1 MNKYIP
7 EILKDKF
14 QLFTKYFYV
23 CFYGLVAICLSLSLL
38 SFNIN
43 DNSFLTSS
51 SEPTHNILGPI
62 GAYVS
67 SFLFYTFGLMSYGI
81 IIFFLTFTLKIFFNQ
96 RLNLLFLR
104 LLFFFISLI
113 LLPLSLLEVAIEL
126 KFYEGIYSWGF
137 FTHKIFN
144 LHQVTYLNYSLSFA
158 GAILFLYTQNIL
170 YFKMP
175 RVKLSK
181 VFQYEEVN
189 LKKQTQKKEPVML
202 NRSMS
207 TTNAREDNDE
217 VNYSSNAPSNLK
229 QNKINKF
236 STPSL
241 DILDSNEPIRNNKKK
256 LENIEQSSGLL
267 EKVFADFNIE
277 IKVINVKL
285 GPVVTLF
292 EILPSAGTKIN
303 TIINLAGDISRSM
316 GVGAVRIAQ
325 IYGTQYLGVEVPN
338 SQRETVTIKELLSD
352 INFKDTTHKIPICIG
367 KDISGNIEVI
377 DLSKTP
383 HLLVAGT
390 TGSGKSVFIN
400 TLLTSILYKFS
411 PKDLRLILI
420 DPKMLE
426 LSVYNDI
433 AHLLTP
439 VVTEPKK
446 AIIALKWVCKE
457 MERRY
462 SLMNEE
468 NTRSLEGYNQ
478 KSLEKLPFIVV
489 FIDEMADLMMTA
501 GKEVEHYVQRLAQMA
516 RACGIHLVM
525 ATQRPS
531 VDIITGS
538 IKANFPSRISFQV
551 ASKYDSRT
559 VLGEIGAEQLLGNG
573 DMLMSKNGASLI
585 RYQSAFI
592 SDNEVNKLIKEI
604 KSSQEVNYLK
614 ELDEII
620 KNNDESFDTLSDED
634 EELITKSIDLIKS
647 TNKASTS
654 FLQRNFQIG
663 YNKAARVMEALEQRG
678 VVSSPNHTGK
688 RDILINA
695 EIN

>member
-1 MNKYIP
+1 MSKYIP

-14 QLFTKYFYV
+14 QSFTKYFYV
-23 CFYGLVAICLSLSLL
+23 CFYGLVVICLSLSLL

-62 GAYVS
+62 GSYIA
-67 SFLFYTFGLMSYGI
+67 SFLFYTFGLMAYGI
-81 IIFFLTFTLKIFFNQ
+81 ILFFFTFTLKIFFNQ
-96 RLNLLFLR
+96 KLNLLFLR

-113 LLPLSLLEVAIEL
+113 LLPLSLLEVAIEFKL
-126 KFYEGIYSWGF
+126 YEGIYSWGF
-137 FTHKIFN
+137 FTHEMFK
-144 LHQVTYLNYSLSFA
+144 LHQIPYLNYSLSFA
-158 GAILFLYTQNIL
+158 GVILFLYTQNIL
-170 YFKMP
+170 YFKVP
-175 RVKLSK
+175 RVRLSK
-181 VFQYEEVN
+181 IFQHKEVE
-189 LKKQTQKKEPVML
+189 LKKQTQKKEPVIL
-202 NRSMS
+202 NRSINI
-207 TTNAREDNDE
+207 TNASEDNDE
-217 VNYSSNAPSNLK
+217 VEYSSDALK
-229 QNKINKF
+229 RKQKEINNF

-241 DILDSNEPIRNNKKK
+241 DILDSNEPVKNNKKK
-256 LENIEQSSGLL
+256 LENIEQSSELL

-292 EILPSAGTKIN
+292 EILPAAGTKIN

-316 GVGAVRIAQ
+316 GVGPVRISQ
-325 IYGTQYLGVEVPN
+325 IYGTQYLGVEIPN
-338 SQRETVTIKELLSD
+338 NHRESVSIKELLSND
-352 INFKDTTHKIPICIG
+352 NYVNSVHKIPICIG

-411 PKDLRLILI
+411 PEELRLILI

-468 NTRSLEGYNQ
+468 GTRSLEGYNQ
-478 KSLEKLPFIVV
+478 KSVEKLPFIVV

-559 VLGEIGAEQLLGNG
+559 VLGEVGAEQLLGNG
-573 DMLMSKNGASLI
+573 DMLMSKNGTSLV

-592 SDNEVNKLIKEI
+592 SDGEVNKLIKEI
-604 KSSQEVNYLK
+604 KRSQKVEYLE
-614 ELDEII
+614 ELEEII
-620 KNNDESFDTLSDED
+620 KNENDNLDNLSDED
-634 EELITKSIDLIKS
+634 EELISKSIDLIKS
-647 TNKASTS
+647 SQKASTS

-663 YNKAARVMEALEQRG
+663 YNKAARIMEALEQRG
-678 VVSSPNHTGK
+678 VVSEPNHSGK
-688 RDILINA
+688 RTILIQ
-695 EIN
+695 

>member
-1 MNKYIP
+1 MKNNYIP
-7 EILKDKF
+7 EIFKEKI
-14 QLFTKYFYV
+14 Y
-23 CFYGLVAICLSLSLL
+23 LSLKYIYTFFLLLFSILSAL
-38 SFNIN
+38 SFLTFDIN
-43 DNSFLTSS
+43 DNSFLTSTS
-51 SEPTHNILGPI
+51 NESQNLMGDF
-62 GAYVS
+62 GSYYA
-67 SFLFYTFGLMSYGI
+67 SFIFYTFGVLGYLVI
-81 IIFFLTFTLKIFFNQ
+81 LFFLIYPVLILLNRSPKYIFI
-96 RLNLLFLR
+96 R
-104 LLFFFISLI
+104 LLLFFISLVLI
-113 LLPLSLLEVAIEL
+113 PQTLIYFGLDFIFIESIETWGAFANYL
-126 KFYEGIYSWGF
+126 FNFYNFEYISY
-137 FTHKIFN
+137 
-144 LHQVTYLNYSLSFA
+144 VLSFF
-158 GAILFLYTQNIL
+158 GLLIYLLSQNIL
-170 YFKMP
+170 TIFRFPKTSFGKIFKTNIP
-175 RVKLSK
+175 DDSLNTKIKKDPFINNINIGSSIETNDLDEENHKNKSEEKTEYLS
-181 VFQYEEVN
+181 
-189 LKKQTQKKEPVML
+189 
-202 NRSMS
+202 
-207 TTNAREDNDE
+207 
-217 VNYSSNAPSNLK
+217 
-229 QNKINKF
+229 
-236 STPSL
+236 PSL
-241 DILDSNEPIRNNKKK
+241 EILDSNNALAEKK
-256 LENIEQSSGLL
+256 LDKENIKANSDLL
-267 EKVFADFNIE
+267 ERVFQDFNIE
-277 IKVINVKL
+277 IQVINVKH

-292 EILPSAGTKIN
+292 EILPAAGIKIN
-303 TIINLAGDISRSM
+303 TIINLADDISRSM

-325 IYGTQYLGVEVPN
+325 IYGTQYLGVEVP
-338 SQRETVTIKELLSD
+338 SDQRETVTIKELLSNE
-352 INFKDTTHKIPICIG
+352 NFKNTSLKIPICIG

-390 TGSGKSVFIN
+390 TGAGKSVFIN
-400 TLLTSILYKFS
+400 TLLASVLYKFS
-411 PKDLRLILI
+411 PKELRLILI

-478 KSLEKLPFIVV
+478 KSLEKLPYIVV

-573 DMLMSKNGASLI
+573 DMLMSKNGGNII

-592 SDNEVNKLIKEI
+592 SDSEVNKLIKEI
-604 KSSQEVNYLK
+604 KRSQAVEYLD

-620 KNNDESFDTLSDED
+620 KNNDENFDNLSEEDED
-634 EELITKSIDLIKS
+634 LISKAIDLIKS

-663 YNKAARVMEALEQRG
+663 YNKAARIMEALEQRG
-678 VVSSPNHTGK
+678 VVSPPNHAGK
-688 RDILINA
+688 REILINQ
-695 EIN
+695 

>member
-1 MNKYIP
+1 MKSSYIP
-7 EILKDKF
+7 EILKEKISSAYRVIYSLL
-14 QLFTKYFYV
+14 LFLV
-23 CFYGLVAICLSLSLL
+23 CIFSAAALL

-43 DNSFLTSS
+43 DNSFLTSTS
-51 SEPTHNILGPI
+51 NISTNLLGDL
-62 GAYVS
+62 GSYYA
-67 SFLFYTFGLMSYGI
+67 SFIFYTFGLLGYLIALFFFIYSI
-81 IIFFLTFTLKIFFNQ
+81 LIFIGKPPKYIFI
-96 RLNLLFLR
+96 R
-104 LLFFFISLI
+104 LLLFFISLI
-113 LLPLSLLEVAIEL
+113 LIPQTLINLNFQITFIDSI
-126 KFYEGIYSWGF
+126 STWGVF
-137 FTHKIFN
+137 AHYLHN
-144 LHQVTYLNYSLSFA
+144 LHDINYLNYILSIIGLSMF
-158 GAILFLYTQNIL
+158 IFSQNIFQL
-170 YFKMP
+170 FKFP
-175 RVKLSK
+175 KINIVSVIKKSGKTELNKTHVKKDPIINTVLQTNDNENEEYKDDNNLEIDYLSPSLEILDTKNQLSK
-181 VFQYEEVN
+181 SN
-189 LKKQTQKKEPVML
+189 
-202 NRSMS
+202 N
-207 TTNAREDNDE
+207 DN
-217 VNYSSNAPSNLK
+217 
-229 QNKINKF
+229 
-236 STPSL
+236 
-241 DILDSNEPIRNNKKK
+241 
-256 LENIEQSSGLL
+256 ENMKANSELL
-267 EKVFADFNIE
+267 EKVFDDFNIDIE
-277 IKVINVKL
+277 VVNVKY

-292 EILPSAGTKIN
+292 EILPAAGTKIN
-303 TIINLAGDISRSM
+303 TIINLADDISRSM

-325 IYGTQYLGVEVPN
+325 IFGTQFLGVEVPN
-338 SQRETVTIKELLSD
+338 EKRETITIKELLSD
-352 INFKDTTHKIPICIG
+352 SNFTNTSHKIPLCIG

-400 TLLTSILYKFS
+400 TLLASILYKFS
-411 PKDLRLILI
+411 PEEMRLILI

-478 KSLEKLPFIVV
+478 KSIERLPYIVV

-501 GKEVEHYVQRLAQMA
+501 GKEVEHHVQRLAQMA

-559 VLGEIGAEQLLGNG
+559 VLGETGAEQLLGNG
-573 DMLMSKNGASLI
+573 DMLMSKNGGNII

-592 SDNEVNKLIKEI
+592 SDNEVNKLIREI
-604 KSSQEVNYLK
+604 KKNKNVNYLD

-620 KNNDESFDTLSDED
+620 KNNDESFDSLSDED
-634 EELITKSIDLIKS
+634 EVLISKSIDLIRS

-663 YNKAARVMEALEQRG
+663 YNKAARIMEALEQRG
-678 VVSSPNHTGK
+678 VVSEPNHTGK
-688 RDILINA
+688 REILIKS
-695 EIN
+695 

>member
-1 MNKYIP
+1 MKNSYIP
-7 EILKDKF
+7 TILKEKIS
-14 QLFTKYFYV
+14 KMISI
-23 CFYGLVAICLSLSLL
+23 FYGLGLFIVSIMSLL
-38 SFNIN
+38 ALLTFSIN
-43 DNSFLTSS
+43 DNSFLTSTS
-51 SEPTHNILGPI
+51 YPSQNLLGNL
-62 GAYVS
+62 GSYYA
-67 SFLFYTFGLMSYGI
+67 SFLFYTFGILAYLVTL
-81 IIFFLTFTLKIFFNQ
+81 FFLVFSILVLLKKNPHYIFI
-96 RLNLLFLR
+96 R
-104 LLFFFISLI
+104 LLLFFISLI
-113 LLPLSLLEVAIEL
+113 LIPQILIEFKIEFL
-126 KFYEGIYSWGF
+126 FIESIETWGVIANQLF
-137 FTHKIFN
+137 DLYT
-144 LHQVTYLNYSLSFA
+144 LNYFSYLLTFLGLIIYLLSQNFFK
-158 GAILFLYTQNIL
+158 LFKITIPKLNNI
-170 YFKMP
+170 FK
-175 RVKLSK
+175 
-181 VFQYEEVN
+181 
-189 LKKQTQKKEPVML
+189 
-202 NRSMS
+202 
-207 TTNAREDNDE
+207 
-217 VNYSSNAPSNLK
+217 SSNQTNIPSN
-229 QNKINKF
+229 KIKKDPIINNIEIERHDQEGNMGNIDDKETLNQKIKYF
-236 STPSL
+236 SPSL
-241 DILDSNEPIRNNKKK
+241 EILETNDASAKKK
-256 LENIEQSSGLL
+256 LDESNIKENSNLL
-267 EKVFADFNIE
+267 EKVFQDFNID
-277 IKVINVKL
+277 IQVINVKL

-292 EILPSAGTKIN
+292 EILPAAGIKIN
-303 TIINLAGDISRSM
+303 TIINLADDISRSM

-338 SQRETVTIKELLSD
+338 EQRETVTIKELLSND
-352 INFKDTTHKIPICIG
+352 NFKNTSSKIPICIG

-411 PKDLRLILI
+411 PDDLRLILI

-446 AIIALKWVCKE
+446 AILALKWVCKE

-478 KSLEKLPFIVV
+478 KSIEKLPYIVV

-573 DMLMSKNGASLI
+573 DMLMSKNGGNLI

-604 KSSQEVNYLK
+604 KKSQEVRYLD

-620 KNNDESFDTLSDED
+620 KNNDENFDTLSDED
-634 EELITKSIDLIKS
+634 EALINKSIDLIKS

-654 FLQRNFQIG
+654 YLQRNFQVG
-663 YNKAARVMEALEQRG
+663 YNKAARIMEALEQRG
-678 VVSSPNHTGK
+678 VVSPPNHAGK
-688 RDILINA
+688 REILINQ
-695 EIN
+695 

>member
-1 MNKYIP
+1 MHNNFIP
-7 EILKDKF
+7 ELLKEKF
-14 QLFTKYFYV
+14 VFFFQCLYASFLT
-23 CFYGLVAICLSLSLL
+23 GIAIFIILSLAT
-38 SFNIN
+38 FNIA
-43 DNSFLTSS
+43 DNSFLVKTSNLTTNLMGIVGS
-51 SEPTHNILGPI
+51 YT
-62 GAYVS
+62 A
-67 SFLFYTFGLMSYGI
+67 SFLIYTFGMLSYLI
-81 IIFFLTFTLKIFFNQ
+81 AL
-96 RLNLLFLR
+96 
-104 LLFFFISLI
+104 FFISYAVMI
-113 LLPLSLLEVAIEL
+113 LLKKNPNLFFIRIFIFLFGLTILPQTFIFLGWNYHLYGLEPWGEL
-126 KFYEGIYSWGF
+126 AKM
-137 FTHKIFN
+137 IFN
-144 LHQVTYLNYSLSFA
+144 IHQSELLSYSLSFLSV
-158 GAILFLYTQNIL
+158 ILIL
-170 YFKMP
+170 LSINVFSLIKFP
-175 RVKLSK
+175 KLSFGY
-181 VFQYEEVN
+181 FQKNTPSEKFKTKN
-189 LKKQTQKKEPVML
+189 KKEPIIKHNL
-202 NRSMS
+202 QKESYKIEPSINKIEKKLS
-207 TTNAREDNDE
+207 TQNNYFSPSLEILDNDDR
-217 VNYSSNAPSNLK
+217 L
-229 QNKINKF
+229 I
-236 STPSL
+236 
-241 DILDSNEPIRNNKKK
+241 NKKK
-256 LENIEQSSGLL
+256 HSNDNKKISELL
-267 EKVFADFNIE
+267 ETVFADFNID
-277 IKVINVKL
+277 IKVINIKF
-285 GPVVTLF
+285 GPVVTLY
-292 EILPSAGTKIN
+292 EILPAAGIKIN
-303 TIINLAGDISRSM
+303 TIINLADDISRSM

-325 IYGTQYLGVEVPN
+325 ILGTQYLGVEVPN
-338 SQRETVTIKELLSD
+338 ETRETVTIKELLVNS
-352 INFKDTTHKIPICIG
+352 NFQDAKHKIPICIG
-367 KDISGNIEVI
+367 KNISGDIEVI

-411 PKDLRLILI
+411 PDDLRLILI

-468 NTRSLEGYNQ
+468 NTRSLEAFNQ
-478 KSLEKLPFIVV
+478 KVEEKIPYIVV
-489 FIDEMADLMMTA
+489 VIDEMADLMMTA

-573 DMLMSKNGASLI
+573 DMLLMKNGGNIL

-592 SDNEVNKLIKEI
+592 SDNEVTKLIKEI
-604 KSSQEVNYLK
+604 KKGQSVKYLS
-614 ELDEII
+614 ELENII
-620 KNNDESFDTLSDED
+620 KNNEEDPLSLSEED
-634 EELITKSIDLIKS
+634 EELISKSIDLIKR

-663 YNKAARVMEALEQRG
+663 YNKAARIMESLEKRG
-678 VVSSPNHTGK
+678 VVSEPNHNGK
-688 RDILINA
+688 RDILIQ
-695 EIN
+695 

>member
-1 MNKYIP
+1 MKSNYIP
-7 EILKDKF
+7 EILKEKLSSIYNF
-14 QLFTKYFYV
+14 IYF
-23 CFYGLVAICLSLSLL
+23 LSLL
-38 SFNIN
+38 LVSIISGIALLTFDIN
-43 DNSFLTSS
+43 DNSFLTSTNTQS
-51 SEPTHNILGPI
+51 GNLLGDF
-62 GAYVS
+62 G
-67 SFLFYTFGLMSYGI
+67 SFYASFIFYTFGVLGYLIVLFFFICSILVLIKKPPKY
-81 IIFFLTFTLKIFFNQ
+81 IFI
-96 RLNLLFLR
+96 RLFL
-104 LLFFFISLI
+104 FFISLI
-113 LLPLSLLEVAIEL
+113 LIPQSFIYLNFSIKFIDQIETWGE
-126 KFYEGIYSWGF
+126 FANSIY
-137 FTHKIFN
+137 N
-144 LHQVTYLNYSLSFA
+144 LHNINYIHYLLSFI
-158 GAILFLYTQNIL
+158 GLFIFLLSQNII
-170 YFKMP
+170 YFFRFPRINKMGIF
-175 RVKLSK
+175 KINKKES
-181 VFQYEEVN
+181 
-189 LKKQTQKKEPVML
+189 LKPHVKKEPII
-202 NRSMS
+202 NNIRTESS
-207 TTNAREDNDE
+207 SGEDILSNDE
-217 VNYSSNAPSNLK
+217 NDVTKNYKSSYLSPSIEILEKDNTFSESKNAK
-229 QNKINKF
+229 H
-236 STPSL
+236 
-241 DILDSNEPIRNNKKK
+241 
-256 LENIEQSSGLL
+256 NIKANSELL
-267 EKVFADFNIE
+267 EKVFEDFNID
-277 IKVINVKL
+277 IQVVNVKL

-292 EILPSAGTKIN
+292 EILPAAGIKIN
-303 TIINLAGDISRSM
+303 TIINLADDISRSM

-325 IYGTQYLGVEVPN
+325 IYGTQFLGVEVPN
-338 SQRETVTIKELLSD
+338 DQRETVTIRELLSND
-352 INFKDTTHKIPICIG
+352 NFKNTSLKIPLCIG

-400 TLLTSILYKFS
+400 TLLASILYKFS
-411 PKDLRLILI
+411 PEELRLILI

-462 SLMNEE
+462 SMMNEE

-478 KSLEKLPFIVV
+478 KSQEKLPYIVV

-573 DMLMSKNGASLI
+573 DMLMSKNGGNII

-592 SDNEVNKLIKEI
+592 SDNEVNKLIQEI
-604 KSSQEVNYLK
+604 KKSQDVNYLD

-620 KNNDESFDTLSDED
+620 KNNDENFDNLSEED
-634 EELITKSIDLIKS
+634 EAMVAKAIDLIKS

-663 YNKAARVMEALEQRG
+663 YNKAARIMEALEQRG
-678 VVSSPNHTGK
+678 VVSQPNHTGK
-688 RDILINA
+688 REILINT
-695 EIN
+695 

>member
-1 MNKYIP
+1 MKSSYIP
-7 EILKDKF
+7 EILKEKISSA
-14 QLFTKYFYV
+14 YRVIY
-23 CFYGLVAICLSLSLL
+23 SLL
-38 SFNIN
+38 LFLVCIFSAAALLTFNIN
-43 DNSFLTSS
+43 DNSFLTSTS
-51 SEPTHNILGPI
+51 NISTNLLGDL
-62 GAYVS
+62 GSYYA
-67 SFLFYTFGLMSYGI
+67 SFIFYTFGLLGYLTALFFFIYSI
-81 IIFFLTFTLKIFFNQ
+81 LIFIGKPPKYIFI
-96 RLNLLFLR
+96 R
-104 LLFFFISLI
+104 LLLFFISLI
-113 LLPLSLLEVAIEL
+113 LIPQTLINLNFQITFIDSI
-126 KFYEGIYSWGF
+126 STWGVF
-137 FTHKIFN
+137 AHYLHN
-144 LHQVTYLNYSLSFA
+144 LHDINYLNYILSIIGLSMF
-158 GAILFLYTQNIL
+158 IFSQNIFQL
-170 YFKMP
+170 FKFP
-175 RVKLSK
+175 KINIVSVIKKSGKKEINKTYVKKDPIINTVLQTNDNENEEYKDDNNLEINYLSPSLEILDTKNQLSK
-181 VFQYEEVN
+181 SN
-189 LKKQTQKKEPVML
+189 
-202 NRSMS
+202 N
-207 TTNAREDNDE
+207 DN
-217 VNYSSNAPSNLK
+217 
-229 QNKINKF
+229 
-236 STPSL
+236 
-241 DILDSNEPIRNNKKK
+241 
-256 LENIEQSSGLL
+256 ENMKANSELL
-267 EKVFADFNIE
+267 EKVFEDFNIDIE
-277 IKVINVKL
+277 VVNVKY

-292 EILPSAGTKIN
+292 EILPAAGTKIN
-303 TIINLAGDISRSM
+303 TIINLADDISRSM

-325 IYGTQYLGVEVPN
+325 IFGTQFLGVEVPN
-338 SQRETVTIKELLSD
+338 EKRETITIKELLSD
-352 INFKDTTHKIPICIG
+352 SNFTNTSHKIPLCIG

-400 TLLTSILYKFS
+400 TLLASILYKFS
-411 PKDLRLILI
+411 PEEMRLILI

-478 KSLEKLPFIVV
+478 KSIERLPYIVV

-501 GKEVEHYVQRLAQMA
+501 GKEVEHHVQRLAQMA

-559 VLGEIGAEQLLGNG
+559 VLGETGAEQLLGNG
-573 DMLMSKNGASLI
+573 DMLMSKNGGNII

-604 KSSQEVNYLK
+604 KKNNDVNYLD

-620 KNNDESFDTLSDED
+620 KNNDESFDSLNDED
-634 EELITKSIDLIKS
+634 EVLISKSIDLIRS

-663 YNKAARVMEALEQRG
+663 YNKAARIMEALEQRG
-678 VVSSPNHTGK
+678 VVSEPNHTGK
-688 RDILINA
+688 REILIKS
-695 EIN
+695 

>member
-1 MNKYIP
+1 MNISFFPSVLKEKLIQSVRWIKGSFFL
-7 EILKDKF
+7 ILSIL
-14 QLFTKYFYV
+14 LF
-23 CFYGLVAICLSLSLL
+23 LAIFT
-38 SFNIN
+38 FNIN
-43 DNSFLTSS
+43 DNSFLTQTNNPVSNAVGS
-51 SEPTHNILGPI
+51 I
-62 GAYVS
+62 GSHVA
-67 SFLFYTFGLMSYGI
+67 SFLIYSFGLLSYLI
-81 IIFFLTFTLKIFFNQ
+81 VFFLIINSLATFKRKNYGYFFI
-96 RLNLLFLR
+96 RLFLV
-104 LLFFFISLI
+104 LVSLVLIPQSFFYWSLDLNFFSPI
-113 LLPLSLLEVAIEL
+113 NTWGEVSFRVYNI
-126 KFYEGIYSWGF
+126 
-137 FTHKIFN
+137 HKSKWTSYITTF
-144 LHQVTYLNYSLSFA
+144 LGMV
-158 GAILFLYTQNIL
+158 LFLSVLNIFS
-170 YFKMP
+170 YFKTP
-175 RVKLSK
+175 KLTINPFKQSK
-181 VFQYEEVN
+181 EPDI
-189 LKKQTQKKEPVML
+189 KDIKIKKEPIINNSL
-202 NRSMS
+202 NINQKIFQPIKHTSKDLPVS
-207 TTNAREDNDE
+207 NNLNDN
-217 VNYSSNAPSNLK
+217 NYS
-229 QNKINKF
+229 
-236 STPSL
+236 PSL
-241 DILDSNEPIRNNKKK
+241 NILDNQSNDSQKRKSQFN
-256 LENIEQSSGLL
+256 LEERSELL
-267 EKVFADFNIE
+267 EKVFADFNIQ
-277 IKVINVKL
+277 IKVVNVKL
-285 GPVVTLF
+285 GPVVTLY
-292 EILPSAGTKIN
+292 EILPAAGIKIN
-303 TIINLAGDISRSM
+303 SIINLADDISRSM
-316 GVGAVRIAQ
+316 GVGPVRISQ
-325 IYGTQYLGVEVPN
+325 IFGTQYLGVEVPN
-338 SQRETVTIKELLSD
+338 DKRESVTIKELLSD
-352 INFKDTTHKIPICIG
+352 PNFKSTTHKIPICIG

-400 TLLTSILYKFS
+400 TLLASLLYKFS
-411 PKDLRLILI
+411 PKQLKLILI

-468 NTRSLEGYNQ
+468 GTRSLEGYNQ
-478 KSLEKLPFIVV
+478 KASEALPYIVV

-538 IKANFPSRISFQV
+538 IKANFPSRVSFQV

-573 DMLMSKNGASLI
+573 DMLMTKNGSSLI

-592 SDNEVNKLIKEI
+592 SDNEVNKLILEI
-604 KSSQEVNYLK
+604 KKSQKVQYLD

-620 KNNDESFDTLSDED
+620 KNNDENFDQLSEED

-663 YNKAARVMEALEQRG
+663 YNKAARIMETLEQRG
-678 VVSSPNHTGK
+678 VVSEPNHTGK
-688 RDILINA
+688 RTILINS
-695 EIN
+695 

>member
-1 MNKYIP
+1 MNNIFIP
-7 EILKDKF
+7 EVFKDKLTNIINWIKGS
-14 QLFTKYFYV
+14 LFFV
-23 CFYGLVAICLSLSLL
+23 LSFVIFLSVFT
-38 SFNIN
+38 FNIN
-43 DNSFLTSS
+43 DDSFLTKSS
-51 SEPTHNILGPI
+51 GPTSNLI
-62 GAYVS
+62 GTVGSYFA
-67 SFLFYTFGLMSYGI
+67 SFLVYSFGLMSYLI
-81 IIFFLTFTLKIFFNQ
+81 VIFFLIYSISTFRKKKLEFFFI
-96 RLNLLFLR
+96 RFLFL
-104 LLFFFISLI
+104 LISLI
-113 LLPLSLLEVAIEL
+113 LIPQVFLYWDWDYNFIDQIETWGEISFIIFNFHQIEL
-126 KFYEGIYSWGF
+126 VSYILTFIGITIF
-137 FTHKIFN
+137 FFI
-144 LHQVTYLNYSLSFA
+144 
-158 GAILFLYTQNIL
+158 QNIFVL
-170 YFKMP
+170 LRFPKFNFLTKP
-175 RVKLSK
+175 TIKGSK
-181 VFQYEEVN
+181 EIRI
-189 LKKQTQKKEPVML
+189 KKEPVIKS
-202 NRSMS
+202 NIKFQEEEFI
-207 TTNAREDNDE
+207 TNKELQKNAE
-217 VNYSSNAPSNLK
+217 VEKNFDYKYCS
-229 QNKINKF
+229 
-236 STPSL
+236 PSL
-241 DILDSNEPIRNNKKK
+241 DILDNDNSGYHKKRNQ
-256 LENIEQSSGLL
+256 LNIEERSDLL
-267 EKVFADFNIE
+267 EKVFADFNIQ
-277 IKVINVKL
+277 ISVVNVKL
-285 GPVVTLF
+285 GPVVTLY
-292 EILPSAGTKIN
+292 EILPAAGIKIN
-303 TIINLAGDISRSM
+303 TIINLADDISRSM

-325 IYGTQYLGVEVPN
+325 IFGTQYLGVEVPN
-338 SQRETVTIKELLSD
+338 DKRESVTIKELLSD
-352 INFKDTTHKIPICIG
+352 QNFKSTTHKIPICIG

-400 TLLTSILYKFS
+400 TLLASLLYKFS
-411 PKDLRLILI
+411 PSQLRLILI

-462 SLMNEE
+462 SMMNEE
-468 NTRSLEGYNQ
+468 GTRNLEGYNQ
-478 KSLEKLPFIVV
+478 KASEKLPYIIV

-538 IKANFPSRISFQV
+538 IKANFPSRVSFQV

-573 DMLMSKNGASLI
+573 DMLMTKNGANLI

-592 SDNEVNKLIKEI
+592 SDNEVSKLISEI
-604 KSSQEVNYLK
+604 KKSQKVQYLE

-620 KNNDESFDTLSDED
+620 KNNNENFDQLSEED
-634 EELITKSIDLIKS
+634 EELINKSISLIKS

-663 YNKAARVMEALEQRG
+663 YNKAARIMETLEQRG
-678 VVSSPNHTGK
+678 VVSPANHSGK
-688 RDILINA
+688 RDILISL
-695 EIN
+695 ES

>member
-1 MNKYIP
+1 MNNSFIP
-7 EILKDKF
+7 EIFKDKLANIINWIKGS
-14 QLFTKYFYV
+14 LFF
-23 CFYGLVAICLSLSLL
+23 LLSLVIFL
-38 SFNIN
+38 SVFTFNIN
-43 DNSFLTSS
+43 DDSFLTKSS
-51 SEPTHNILGPI
+51 AATSNLVGTVGSYL
-62 GAYVS
+62 A
-67 SFLFYTFGLMSYGI
+67 SFLIYSFGLMSYLI
-81 IIFFLTFTLKIFFNQ
+81 VIFFLTYSFATFRKNKFEFFFI
-96 RLNLLFLR
+96 RLLFL
-104 LLFFFISLI
+104 LISLVLI
-113 LLPLSLLEVAIEL
+113 PQVFLYWDLGY
-126 KFYEGIYSWGF
+126 KFIDQIKSWGEISYL
-137 FTHKIFN
+137 IFN
-144 LHQVTYLNYSLSFA
+144 LHQIELVSYLLTFV
-158 GAILFLYTQNIL
+158 GIILFFFIQNIFVL
-170 YFKMP
+170 LKLPRFNFKSLTTSQIKSSNEM
-175 RVKLSK
+175 RI
-181 VFQYEEVN
+181 
-189 LKKQTQKKEPVML
+189 KKEPVIKNNL
-202 NRSMS
+202 NFHKVEFNGDQELQENSKIEKTFS
-207 TTNAREDNDE
+207 NK
-217 VNYSSNAPSNLK
+217 YSS
-229 QNKINKF
+229 
-236 STPSL
+236 PSL
-241 DILDSNEPIRNNKKK
+241 DILDNDKSSNQKKMNQS
-256 LENIEQSSGLL
+256 NIVERSDLL
-267 EKVFADFNIE
+267 EKVFADFNIQ
-277 IKVINVKL
+277 INVVNVKL
-285 GPVVTLF
+285 GPVVTLY
-292 EILPSAGTKIN
+292 EILPAAGIKIN
-303 TIINLAGDISRSM
+303 TIINLADDISRSM

-325 IYGTQYLGVEVPN
+325 IFGTQYLGVEVPN
-338 SQRETVTIKELLSD
+338 DQRESVTIKELLSD
-352 INFKDTTHKIPICIG
+352 QNFKSTTHKIPICIG

-400 TLLTSILYKFS
+400 TLLTSLLYKFS
-411 PKDLRLILI
+411 PSELRLILI

-468 NTRSLEGYNQ
+468 GTRSLEGYNE
-478 KSLEKLPFIVV
+478 KSQEKLPFIVV

-538 IKANFPSRISFQV
+538 IKANFPSRVSFQV

-573 DMLMSKNGASLI
+573 DMLMTKNGGNLI

-592 SDNEVNKLIKEI
+592 SDSEVNKLIKEI
-604 KSSQEVNYLK
+604 KRSQKVQYLD
-614 ELDEII
+614 ELEEII
-620 KNNDESFDTLSDED
+620 KNNDENFDSLSEED
-634 EELITKSIDLIKS
+634 EELISKSIDLIKT

-663 YNKAARVMEALEQRG
+663 YNKAARIMEALEQRG
-678 VVSSPNHTGK
+678 VVSPPNHSGK
-688 RDILINA
+688 REILLTS
-695 EIN
+695 

>member
-1 MNKYIP
+1 MKNIYFP
-7 EILKDKF
+7 EILKEKIYSSF
-14 QLFTKYFYV
+14 KYLYAFLLLIISV
-23 CFYGLVAICLSLSLL
+23 ISAIALL
-38 SFNIN
+38 SFDIN
-43 DNSFLTSS
+43 DNSFLTST
-51 SEPTHNILGPI
+51 SETSQNLLGDF
-62 GAYVS
+62 GSYFA
-67 SFLFYTFGLMSYGI
+67 SFVFYTFGILGYMI
-81 IIFFLTFTLKIFFNQ
+81 VIFFLINSILVVINKSPKFIFI
-96 RLNLLFLR
+96 R
-104 LLFFFISLI
+104 LLIFFISLVLIPQTLLTIGVDFFFIESIDTWGVFSVYLYSIYNMDYIGYALSI
-113 LLPLSLLEVAIEL
+113 LGVFMYSFSQNIIHLFRLPKFQINELFKNRTKKDFESNKIKKDPIIKNINDTLSNDVGDIEERLTSVNSVTEKTFSSPSLEILESNKSSTEKKLDKENIKSNSDLLE
-126 KFYEGIYSWGF
+126 
-137 FTHKIFN
+137 
-144 LHQVTYLNYSLSFA
+144 Q
-158 GAILFLYTQNIL
+158 
-170 YFKMP
+170 
-175 RVKLSK
+175 
-181 VFQYEEVN
+181 VFQ
-189 LKKQTQKKEPVML
+189 
-202 NRSMS
+202 
-207 TTNAREDNDE
+207 
-217 VNYSSNAPSNLK
+217 
-229 QNKINKF
+229 
-236 STPSL
+236 
-241 DILDSNEPIRNNKKK
+241 
-256 LENIEQSSGLL
+256 
-267 EKVFADFNIE
+267 DFNID
-277 IKVINVKL
+277 IQVVNVKL
-285 GPVVTLF
+285 GPVITLF
-292 EILPSAGTKIN
+292 EILPAAGIKIN
-303 TIINLAGDISRSM
+303 TIINLADDISRSM

-325 IYGTQYLGVEVPN
+325 IFGTQYLGVEVPN
-338 SQRETVTIKELLSD
+338 DQRETVTIKELLSD
-352 INFKDTTHKIPICIG
+352 DNFKNTPSKIPICIG

-400 TLLTSILYKFS
+400 TLLASILYKFS
-411 PKDLRLILI
+411 PTDLRLILI

-468 NTRSLEGYNQ
+468 NTRSIEGYNE
-478 KSLEKLPFIVV
+478 KSIERLPYIVV

-573 DMLMSKNGASLI
+573 DMLMSKNGGNII

-604 KSSQEVNYLK
+604 KRSQTVQYLD

-620 KNNDESFDTLSDED
+620 KNNDENFDNLSEED
-634 EELITKSIDLIKS
+634 EILITKSIDLIKS

-654 FLQRNFQIG
+654 FLQRNFQVG
-663 YNKAARVMEALEQRG
+663 YNKAARIMEALEQRG
-678 VVSSPNHTGK
+678 IVSAPNHAGK
-688 RDILINA
+688 RDILINQ
-695 EIN
+695 

>member
-1 MNKYIP
+1 MKNNYIP
-7 EILKDKF
+7 EIFKEKIYLSLKYIYAF
-14 QLFTKYFYV
+14 FL
-23 CFYGLVAICLSLSLL
+23 LLLSILSLL
-38 SFNIN
+38 SLLTFDIN
-43 DNSFLTSS
+43 DNSFLTSTS
-51 SEPTHNILGPI
+51 NEAQNFMGDLGSYY
-62 GAYVS
+62 A
-67 SFLFYTFGLMSYGI
+67 SFIFYTFGVLGYLVTL
-81 IIFFLTFTLKIFFNQ
+81 FFLIYSILILLNRSPKYIFI
-96 RLNLLFLR
+96 RLSL
-104 LLFFFISLI
+104 FFISLVLIPQSLIYFDFNFIFIESIETWGVFANYLYNFYNFEYISYALSFFGLSIYLLSQNI
-113 LLPLSLLEVAIEL
+113 LTIFRFPRIS
-126 KFYEGIYSWGF
+126 FG
-137 FTHKIFN
+137 KIFN
-144 LHQVTYLNYSLSFA
+144 RNVPTDSLNTKIKKDPFINNINIDSSQEINDLNEENENIKSEKKSEYLS
-158 GAILFLYTQNIL
+158 
-170 YFKMP
+170 
-175 RVKLSK
+175 
-181 VFQYEEVN
+181 
-189 LKKQTQKKEPVML
+189 
-202 NRSMS
+202 
-207 TTNAREDNDE
+207 
-217 VNYSSNAPSNLK
+217 
-229 QNKINKF
+229 
-236 STPSL
+236 PSL
-241 DILDSNEPIRNNKKK
+241 EILDSNNALAKKK
-256 LENIEQSSGLL
+256 LDKENIKANSDLL
-267 EKVFADFNIE
+267 ERVFQDFNIE
-277 IKVINVKL
+277 IQVINVKH

-292 EILPSAGTKIN
+292 EILPAAGIKIN
-303 TIINLAGDISRSM
+303 TIINLADDISRSM

-325 IYGTQYLGVEVPN
+325 IYGTQYLGVEVP
-338 SQRETVTIKELLSD
+338 SDQRETVTIKELLSNE
-352 INFKDTTHKIPICIG
+352 NFKNTSLKIPICIG

-400 TLLTSILYKFS
+400 TLLASVLYKFS
-411 PKDLRLILI
+411 PKELRLILI

-478 KSLEKLPFIVV
+478 KSLEKLPYIVV

-573 DMLMSKNGASLI
+573 DMLMSKNGGNII

-592 SDNEVNKLIKEI
+592 SDSEVNKLIKEI
-604 KSSQEVNYLK
+604 KKSQAVEYLD

-620 KNNDESFDTLSDED
+620 KNNDENFDNLSEEDED
-634 EELITKSIDLIKS
+634 LISKAIDLIKS

-663 YNKAARVMEALEQRG
+663 YNKAARIMEALEQRG
-678 VVSSPNHTGK
+678 VVSPPNHAGK
-688 RDILINA
+688 REILINQ
-695 EIN
+695 

>member
-1 MNKYIP
+1 MSNKYIP
-7 EILKDKF
+7 EILKDRISIF
-14 QLFTKYFYV
+14 IRYV
-23 CFYGLVAICLSLSLL
+23 YATLLILVSVIFALSLIT
-38 SFNIN
+38 FDIN
-43 DNSFLTSS
+43 DNSFLSS
-51 SEPTHNILGPI
+51 TNYPTQNLLGVYGSFI
-62 GAYVS
+62 S
-67 SFLFYTFGLMSYGI
+67 SFIFYTFGLLGYFLVLFFFVYSIFIYQNINPRYLFVRLLGCSFSLLLIPQGI
-81 IIFFLTFTLKIFFNQ
+81 IYFQFNLVFYPGIEPWGMFSNQIYHLHEISYLSYLLTFTGI
-96 RLNLLFLR
+96 LLFL
-104 LLFFFISLI
+104 
-113 LLPLSLLEVAIEL
+113 
-126 KFYEGIYSWGF
+126 
-137 FTHKIFN
+137 
-144 LHQVTYLNYSLSFA
+144 YSLNIFKFIKIRTY
-158 GAILFLYTQNIL
+158 GIKGLFKDSNKSMKKIKKDPVIYN
-170 YFKMP
+170 KMQD
-175 RVKLSK
+175 
-181 VFQYEEVN
+181 FEE
-189 LKKQTQKKEPVML
+189 
-202 NRSMS
+202 
-207 TTNAREDNDE
+207 EDIPE
-217 VNYSSNAPSNLK
+217 TELAESNLK
-229 QNKINKF
+229 NNFQRKY
-236 STPSL
+236 SSPSL
-241 DILDSNEPIRNNKKK
+241 DILDSNLKSRNNKFSK
-256 LENIEQSSGLL
+256 ENIQESSILL
-267 EKVFADFNIE
+267 EKVFSDFNIDIE
-277 IKVINVKL
+277 VVNVKL
-285 GPVVTLF
+285 GPVITLF

-325 IYGTQYLGVEVPN
+325 IYGTQFLGVEVPK
-338 SQRETVTIKELLSD
+338 SYREAVTIKELLSNE
-352 INFKDTTHKIPICIG
+352 NFKNTTYKIPICIG

-400 TLLTSILYKFS
+400 TLLASILYKFS
-411 PKDLRLILI
+411 PEDLRLILI

-468 NTRSLEGYNQ
+468 NTRSLDGYNE
-478 KSLEKLPFIVV
+478 KSIEKLPYIVV

-538 IKANFPSRISFQV
+538 IKANFPSRVSFQV

-592 SDNEVNKLIKEI
+592 SDSEVNKLIKEI
-604 KSSQEVNYLK
+604 KRSQKVEYLR

-620 KNNDESFDTLSDED
+620 KNNDENFDSLSDED

-647 TNKASTS
+647 SNKASTS
-654 FLQRNFQIG
+654 YLQRNFQIG

-678 VVSSPNHTGK
+678 VVSPPNHSGK
-688 RDILINA
+688 REILISN
-695 EIN
+695 

>member
-1 MNKYIP
+1 MNNSFIP
-7 EILKDKF
+7 LIFKDKLVNIINWF
-14 QLFTKYFYV
+14 KGSLFFLISFV
-23 CFYGLVAICLSLSLL
+23 IFLSVFT
-38 SFNIN
+38 FNIN
-43 DNSFLTSS
+43 DDSFLTKSS
-51 SEPTHNILGPI
+51 GATSNVI
-62 GAYVS
+62 GTVGSYSA
-67 SFLFYTFGLMSYGI
+67 SFLIYSFGIMSYLIVIFFLICSIATFRKKEFEFFFIRLLFLLISLVLIPQVFIYLDWNYNFIAQIKTWGEISYIIFNLHQIELLSYVLTFIGI
-81 IIFFLTFTLKIFFNQ
+81 IIFFFIQNFFVLLKLPKFN
-96 RLNLLFLR
+96 FS
-104 LLFFFISLI
+104 SLAATTI
-113 LLPLSLLEVAIEL
+113 KS
-126 KFYEGIYSWGF
+126 
-137 FTHKIFN
+137 
-144 LHQVTYLNYSLSFA
+144 
-158 GAILFLYTQNIL
+158 
-170 YFKMP
+170 
-175 RVKLSK
+175 SK
-181 VFQYEEVN
+181 E
-189 LKKQTQKKEPVML
+189 TRIKKEPVIKNNL
-202 NRSMS
+202 NFHNEEFNSDIKLQENS
-207 TTNAREDNDE
+207 EVEKNFNNKYNSPSLEILDNDKSG
-217 VNYSSNAPSNLK
+217 NQK
-229 QNKINKF
+229 K
-236 STPSL
+236 
-241 DILDSNEPIRNNKKK
+241 RNQS
-256 LENIEQSSGLL
+256 NIEERSDLL
-267 EKVFADFNIE
+267 EKVFADFNIQ
-277 IKVINVKL
+277 ISVVNVKL
-285 GPVVTLF
+285 GPVVTLY
-292 EILPSAGTKIN
+292 EILPAAGIKIN
-303 TIINLAGDISRSM
+303 TIINLADDISRSM

-325 IYGTQYLGVEVPN
+325 IFGTQYLGVEVPN
-338 SQRETVTIKELLSD
+338 DQRESVTIKELLSD
-352 INFKDTTHKIPICIG
+352 QNFKSTTHKIPICIG

-400 TLLTSILYKFS
+400 TLLASLLYKFS
-411 PKDLRLILI
+411 PSQLRLILI

-462 SLMNEE
+462 SMMNEE
-468 NTRSLEGYNQ
+468 GTRNLEGYNQ
-478 KSLEKLPFIVV
+478 KASEKLPYIVV

-538 IKANFPSRISFQV
+538 IKANFPSRVSFQV

-573 DMLMSKNGASLI
+573 DMLMTKNGANLI

-592 SDNEVNKLIKEI
+592 SDNEVNKLILEI
-604 KSSQEVNYLK
+604 KRSQKVEYLD

-620 KNNDESFDTLSDED
+620 KNNNENFDELSEED
-634 EELITKSIDLIKS
+634 EKLVSKSIDLIKS

-663 YNKAARVMEALEQRG
+663 YNKAARIMETLESRG
-678 VVSSPNHTGK
+678 VVSPPNHAGK
-688 RDILINA
+688 RDILINS
-695 EIN
+695 

>member
-1 MNKYIP
+1 MNNNFFP
-7 EILKDKF
+7 AVLKEKLALSVSWMKGSF
-14 QLFTKYFYV
+14 FFVLSVALF
-23 CFYGLVAICLSLSLL
+23 LAIFT
-38 SFNIN
+38 FNIN
-43 DNSFLTSS
+43 DNSLLTVTSG
-51 SEPTHNILGPI
+51 PTSNVMGTI
-62 GAYVS
+62 GSHVS
-67 SFLFYTFGLMSYGI
+67 SFLIYSFGLLSYLI
-81 IIFFLTFTLKIFFNQ
+81 VFFLLLNSLAAFKRMNFRYFFIRFFLILVSIVLIPQAFFYLDLKLNYFSQISSWGEVSFGLYNMHQLKWLSFSATFT
-96 RLNLLFLR
+96 
-104 LLFFFISLI
+104 
-113 LLPLSLLEVAIEL
+113 
-126 KFYEGIYSWGF
+126 GI
-137 FTHKIFN
+137 
-144 LHQVTYLNYSLSFA
+144 
-158 GAILFLYTQNIL
+158 ILFLSAQNIF
-170 YFKMP
+170 YFF
-175 RVKLSK
+175 KLPKFNTNPFKNKKRINIIDQK
-181 VFQYEEVN
+181 V
-189 LKKQTQKKEPVML
+189 KKEPL
-202 NRSMS
+202 ISNIHYAEQKNQKANNRNQENLTPKNNSNN
-207 TTNAREDNDE
+207 TY
-217 VNYSSNAPSNLK
+217 YS
-229 QNKINKF
+229 
-236 STPSL
+236 PSL
-241 DILDSNEPIRNNKKK
+241 SILDSNSHSSPKRKNQF
-256 LENIEQSSGLL
+256 NIQERSELL
-267 EKVFADFNIE
+267 EKVFSDFNIM

-285 GPVVTLF
+285 GPVVTLY
-292 EILPSAGTKIN
+292 EILPAAGIKIN
-303 TIINLAGDISRSM
+303 SIINLADDISRSM

-325 IYGTQYLGVEVPN
+325 IFGTQYLGVEVPN
-338 SQRETVTIKELLSD
+338 EQRESVTIKELLSD
-352 INFKDTTHKIPICIG
+352 ANFKNSSHKIPICIG

-400 TLLTSILYKFS
+400 TLLTSLLYKFS
-411 PKDLRLILI
+411 PEDLRLILI

-468 NTRSLEGYNQ
+468 GTRNLEGYNQ
-478 KSLEKLPFIVV
+478 KSSDRLPFIVV

-516 RACGIHLVM
+516 RACGIHVVM

-559 VLGEIGAEQLLGNG
+559 ILGEIGAEQLLGNG
-573 DMLMSKNGASLI
+573 DMLMSKNGANLI

-604 KSSQEVNYLK
+604 KSSQRVEYLQ

-620 KNNDESFDTLSDED
+620 KNGNENFDTLNEED
-634 EELITKSIDLIKS
+634 EELVTKSIDLIKN

-663 YNKAARVMEALEQRG
+663 YNKAARIMETLEERG
-678 VVSSPNHTGK
+678 VVSAPNHAGK
-688 RDILINA
+688 REILIN
-695 EIN
+695 N

>member
-1 MNKYIP
+1 MNNSFIP
-7 EILKDKF
+7 LIFKDKLVNIINWF
-14 QLFTKYFYV
+14 KGSLFFLISFV
-23 CFYGLVAICLSLSLL
+23 IFLSVFT
-38 SFNIN
+38 FNIN
-43 DNSFLTSS
+43 DDSFLTKSS
-51 SEPTHNILGPI
+51 GATSNVI
-62 GAYVS
+62 GTVGSYSA
-67 SFLFYTFGLMSYGI
+67 SFLIYSFGIMSYLIVIFFLICSIATFRKKEFEFFFIRLLFLLISLVLIPQVFIYLDWNYNFIAQIKTWGEISYIIFNLHQIELLSYVLTFIGI
-81 IIFFLTFTLKIFFNQ
+81 IIFFFIQNFFV
-96 RLNLLFLR
+96 L
-104 LLFFFISLI
+104 
-113 LLPLSLLEVAIEL
+113 L
-126 KFYEGIYSWGF
+126 KFP
-137 FTHKIFN
+137 KFN
-144 LHQVTYLNYSLSFA
+144 FSSLAATTIKS
-158 GAILFLYTQNIL
+158 
-170 YFKMP
+170 
-175 RVKLSK
+175 SK
-181 VFQYEEVN
+181 E
-189 LKKQTQKKEPVML
+189 TRIKKEPVIKNNL
-202 NRSMS
+202 NFHNEEFNTDIKLQENSEVEKNFNNKYNS
-207 TTNAREDNDE
+207 PSLEILDNDKSG
-217 VNYSSNAPSNLK
+217 NQK
-229 QNKINKF
+229 K
-236 STPSL
+236 
-241 DILDSNEPIRNNKKK
+241 RNQS
-256 LENIEQSSGLL
+256 NIEERSDLL
-267 EKVFADFNIE
+267 EKVFADFNIQ
-277 IKVINVKL
+277 ISVVNVKL
-285 GPVVTLF
+285 GPVVTLY
-292 EILPSAGTKIN
+292 EILPAAGIKIN
-303 TIINLAGDISRSM
+303 TIINLADDISRSM

-325 IYGTQYLGVEVPN
+325 IFGTQYLGVEVPN
-338 SQRETVTIKELLSD
+338 DQRESVTIKELLSD
-352 INFKDTTHKIPICIG
+352 QNFKSTTHKIPICIG

-400 TLLTSILYKFS
+400 TLLASLLYKFS
-411 PKDLRLILI
+411 PSQLRLILI

-462 SLMNEE
+462 SMMNEE
-468 NTRSLEGYNQ
+468 GTRNLEGYNQ
-478 KSLEKLPFIVV
+478 KASEKLPYIVV

-538 IKANFPSRISFQV
+538 IKANFPSRVSFQV

-573 DMLMSKNGASLI
+573 DMLMTKNGANLI

-592 SDNEVNKLIKEI
+592 SDNEVNKLILEI
-604 KSSQEVNYLK
+604 KRSQKVDYLD

-620 KNNDESFDTLSDED
+620 KNNNENFDELSEED
-634 EELITKSIDLIKS
+634 EKLVSKSIDLIKS

-663 YNKAARVMEALEQRG
+663 YNKAARIMETLESRG
-678 VVSSPNHTGK
+678 VVSPPNHAGK
-688 RDILINA
+688 RDILINS
-695 EIN
+695 

>member
-1 MNKYIP
+1 M
-7 EILKDKF
+7 
-14 QLFTKYFYV
+14 
-23 CFYGLVAICLSLSLL
+23 
-38 SFNIN
+38 
-43 DNSFLTSS
+43 
-51 SEPTHNILGPI
+51 
-62 GAYVS
+62 
-67 SFLFYTFGLMSYGI
+67 I
-81 IIFFLTFTLKIFFNQ
+81 I
-96 RLNLLFLR
+96 
-104 LLFFFISLI
+104 
-113 LLPLSLLEVAIEL
+113 
-126 KFYEGIYSWGF
+126 
-137 FTHKIFN
+137 
-144 LHQVTYLNYSLSFA
+144 
-158 GAILFLYTQNIL
+158 
-170 YFKMP
+170 
-175 RVKLSK
+175 
-181 VFQYEEVN
+181 
-189 LKKQTQKKEPVML
+189 KKEPVIRNNNNL
-202 NRSMS
+202 NK
-207 TTNAREDNDE
+207 EE
-217 VNYSSNAPSNLK
+217 
-229 QNKINKF
+229 INNNFKYQLGTEKEEIFTDKF
-236 STPSL
+236 NSPSL
-241 DILDSNEPIRNNKKK
+241 DILDNDNNVSQKNKNQSNIGERSK
-256 LENIEQSSGLL
+256 LL
-267 EKVFADFNIE
+267 ETVFADFNIE
-277 IKVINVKL
+277 IKVVNVRL
-285 GPVVTLF
+285 GPVVTLY
-292 EILPSAGTKIN
+292 EILPAAGIKVN

-325 IYGTQYLGVEVPN
+325 IFGTQYLGVEVPN
-338 SQRETVTIKELLSD
+338 DQRESVTIKELLSD
-352 INFKDTTHKIPICIG
+352 ENFKNTSHKIPICIG

-400 TLLTSILYKFS
+400 TLLASLLYKFS
-411 PKDLRLILI
+411 PAQLRLILI

-468 NTRSLEGYNQ
+468 GTRSLEGYNQ
-478 KSLEKLPFIVV
+478 KSTEPLPYIVV

-516 RACGIHLVM
+516 RACGIHVVM

-559 VLGEIGAEQLLGNG
+559 ILGEVGAEQLLGNG
-573 DMLMSKNGASLI
+573 DMLMSKNGSNLI

-604 KSSQEVNYLK
+604 KSSQKVEYLQ

-620 KNNDESFDTLSDED
+620 KHGDENFDILNDED
-634 EELITKSIDLIKS
+634 EELISKAIDLIKNS
-647 TNKASTS
+647 NKASTS
-654 FLQRNFQIG
+654 YLQRNFQIG
-663 YNKAARVMEALEQRG
+663 YNKAARIMEALEQRG
-678 VVSSPNHTGK
+678 VVSTPNHTGK
-688 RDILINA
+688 REILISN
-695 EIN
+695 

>member
-1 MNKYIP
+1 M
-7 EILKDKF
+7 
-14 QLFTKYFYV
+14 
-23 CFYGLVAICLSLSLL
+23 
-38 SFNIN
+38 
-43 DNSFLTSS
+43 
-51 SEPTHNILGPI
+51 
-62 GAYVS
+62 
-67 SFLFYTFGLMSYGI
+67 
-81 IIFFLTFTLKIFFNQ
+81 
-96 RLNLLFLR
+96 
-104 LLFFFISLI
+104 FISLI
-113 LLPLSLLEVAIEL
+113 LIPQTFL
-126 KFYEGIYSWGF
+126 
-137 FTHKIFN
+137 
-144 LHQVTYLNYSLSFA
+144 YLNLEIKFIEQIEDWGIIAQNLYTIHQYSYVSYFLTFV
-158 GAILFLYTQNIL
+158 GIVLFLSCLNIHKLFKIPRFKIQNF
-170 YFKMP
+170 FKN
-175 RVKLSK
+175 
-181 VFQYEEVN
+181 E
-189 LKKQTQKKEPVML
+189 KKQPAIAENKKEPIISRIPNNNMEIKSQAENK
-202 NRSMS
+202 NR
-207 TTNAREDNDE
+207 NIKVDE
-217 VNYSSNAPSNLK
+217 KNFSS
-229 QNKINKF
+229 
-236 STPSL
+236 PSL
-241 DILDSNEPIRNNKKK
+241 DILES
-256 LENIEQSSGLL
+256 ENINSKRKIEKENIKENSNLL
-267 EKVFADFNIE
+267 EKVFQDFNIE
-277 IKVINVKL
+277 VQVMTVRF
-285 GPVVTLF
+285 GPVVTLY

-325 IYGTQYLGVEVPN
+325 IYGTQYLGVEIPN
-338 SQRETVTIKELLSD
+338 KHRETVTIKELLSD
-352 INFKDTTHKIPICIG
+352 NNFKNTEHKIPICIG
-367 KDISGNIEVI
+367 KDISGKIEVI

-400 TLLTSILYKFS
+400 TLLASLLYKFS
-411 PKDLRLILI
+411 PNNLKLILI

-468 NTRSLEGYNQ
+468 NTRSLEGFNG
-478 KSLEKLPFIVV
+478 KSTEKIPYIVV

-573 DMLMSKNGASLI
+573 DMLMSKNGGNLI

-592 SDNEVNKLIKEI
+592 SDNEVNKLINEI
-604 KSSQEVNYLK
+604 KKSQRVQYLEELEEV
-614 ELDEII
+614 I
-620 KNNDESFDTLSDED
+620 KNNDENFDSLSPED
-634 EELITKSIDLIKS
+634 EELINKSIDLIRTSK
-647 TNKASTS
+647 KASTS

-663 YNKAARVMEALEQRG
+663 YNKAARIMEALEQRG
-678 VVSSPNHTGK
+678 VVSPPGHTGK
-688 RDILINA
+688 RDILIN
-695 EIN
+695 